1 MDYGKLNFYPK
12 SLKWL
17 ILFLILSLTACQS
30 DDFFVEDEAFSGLKN
45 ATLIE
50 PGEWLPD
57 CGYWDLQLPEGW
69 EYLPERVLF
78 VYCHGIV
85 DPEPYAPVALP
96 ADNLA
101 GVPVSGFILS
111 QGWAYAATSYTQNG
125 MVAHVA
131 AQNVKKL
138 VEHIKVWLSDK
149 GLPWPDYWFVA
160 GPSEGALVTVLSLE
174 RYPELFDGGIAVCG
188 PIGSMYEQLQYNGDF
203 HVLFNYF
210 FPQLKFG
217 NPVGVGSD
225 AMSSWV
231 SGLLQAQII
240 TALQTYPGKTAELLK
255 TSKVTIDTSDP
266 VIAGTS
272 LMELLRFNVM
282 FTTQINQL
290 LKGCAFNNKYKIY
303 TGSSND
309 FMLNRKVERI
319 STPDFGTARDNLKKL
334 LETTGNINDP
344 LITLHTTG
352 DHIVPAWHQTLY
364 RAKVWSKGKALYYTG
379 IPVLNYGHCTISETD
394 LQNALTL
401 LFLKVKAREY
411 LANN

>member
-1 MDYGKLNFYPK
+1 MDHGKFYLHTK

-17 ILFLILSLTACQS
+17 ILLLILSLTACQS
-30 DDFFVEDEAFSGLKN
+30 DEFFLEDEALTGLKR
-45 ATLIE
+45 ATLSE
-50 PGEWLPD
+50 PGEWLAD

-69 EYLPERVLF
+69 EYLSEKVLF

-85 DPEPYAPVALP
+85 DPEPYAPVTLP
-96 ADNLA
+96 SDNLA
-101 GVPVSGFILS
+101 GSPVSEIILR

-125 MVAHVA
+125 MIAHIG

-138 VEHIKVWLSDK
+138 VEHLKVWLADK
-149 GLPWPDYWFVA
+149 GLPFPDYWFVA
-160 GPSEGALVTVLSLE
+160 GPSEGGLVTVLSLE

-217 NPVGVGSD
+217 NPVGVGSV

-231 SGLLQAQII
+231 SGLLQAQVA
-240 TALQTYPGKTAELLK
+240 TALQAYPGKAAELLK
-255 TSKVTIDTSDP
+255 TTKATIDTSDP
-266 VIAGTS
+266 LVAGTS

-282 FTTQINQL
+282 FTSQINQL

-309 FMLNRKVERI
+309 YILNRKVERI
-319 STPDFGTARDNLKKL
+319 STSDYRTARDNLRKL

-344 LITLHTTG
+344 LITVHTTG
-352 DHIVPAWHQTLY
+352 DHIVPAWHQSLY

-411 LANN
+411 LANF